1 MSRAFV
7 KEPDADS
14 ATAELPDRPLSAA
27 PNYVTAQGLATL
39 RARLKDLQRE
49 RAMLAVAA
57 ETIGKQRL
65 LELKRDIRYC
75 SAQIDR
81 AKVVDPATQPRDEV
95 RFGASVMIRD
105 EHGKEH
111 DFHIVGDDEA
121 DVAAGSISWAS
132 PLAKALTGAK
142 VGDTVMWQRPAG
154 ATAVEIVT
162 ISYAMTP
169 EPGRLAVAP
178 GAT

>member
-1 MSRAFV
+1 M
-7 KEPDADS
+7 
-14 ATAELPDRPLSAA
+14 
-27 PNYVTAQGLATL
+27 
-39 RARLKDLQRE
+39 
-49 RAMLAVAA
+49 
-57 ETIGKQRL
+57 GKQRL
-65 LELKRDIRYC
+65 PEVKRDIRYC

-81 AKVVDPATQPRDEV
+81 ATVVDPATQPRDEV

-111 DFHIVGDDEA
+111 NFHIVGDDEA

-142 VGDTVMWQRPAG
+142 VGDTVMWRRPAG
-154 ATAVEIVT
+154 ASAVEIMT

-169 EPGRLAVAP
+169 ESGRLAAAP
-178 GAT
+178 GPT

>member
-7 KEPDADS
+7 KESDVES
-14 ATAELPDRPLSAA
+14 ALAELPDRPLSAA
-27 PNYVTAQGLATL
+27 PNYVTAQGLAAL
-39 RARLKDLQRE
+39 RTRLKDLQGE

-57 ETIGKQRL
+57 ETMGKQRL

-81 AKVVDPATQPRDEV
+81 ATVVDPAGQPRDEV

-105 EHGKEH
+105 EQGNGHN
-111 DFHIVGDDEA
+111 FHIVGDDEA
-121 DVAAGSISWAS
+121 DVAAGNISWTS
-132 PLAKALTGAK
+132 PLAKALTGAR
-142 VGDTVMWQRPAG
+142 VGDTVIWRRPAG
-154 ATAVEIVT
+154 ASAVEIVR

-169 EPGRLAVAP
+169 EPGRLTVSPSPA
-178 GAT
+178 